1 MLGLRHSPSQLARSH
16 IDQLLHHRVH
26 AVYRYALPTLVYCQL
41 IVMHLFLTASPRW
54 VAIANAILR

>member
-1 MLGLRHSPSQLARSH
+1 
-16 IDQLLHHRVH
+16 VH
-26 AVYRYALPTLVYCQL
+26 AVYRYALPTLVFCQL